1 MTNIKIAIVN
11 ESTVLSDADVRK
23 ALPDLQTQIHRD
35 FAPAWGI
42 DADLQFIDPGQ
53 KIPNGAWV
61 VGIFDTSDQANALGY
76 HDVTNDGLPVGKVFA
91 KSDLDAH
98 LSWTVTASHELLE
111 MLADPDINLT
121 VFTLNEFNSARLI
134 AYEVCDPC
142 EADADGYKI
151 GHTLVSDFVFPSW
164 FETFRA
170 PGTQFDFQKLI
181 KKPLELRP
189 GGYISFNDISSG
201 VAWQQIEERAGESAV
216 PLRPRVGSRRERRR
230 TSRTLWYRSTATRR
244 NRE

>member
-1 MTNIKIAIVN
+1 
-11 ESTVLSDADVRK
+11 STVLSDADVRK

-151 GHTLVSDFVFPSW
+151 GHTLVSDFVFP
-164 FETFRA
+164 
-170 PGTQFDFQKLI
+170 
-181 KKPLELRP
+181 
-189 GGYISFNDISSG
+189 
-201 VAWQQIEERAGESAV
+201 
-216 PLRPRVGSRRERRR
+216 
-230 TSRTLWYRSTATRR
+230 
-244 NRE
+244 